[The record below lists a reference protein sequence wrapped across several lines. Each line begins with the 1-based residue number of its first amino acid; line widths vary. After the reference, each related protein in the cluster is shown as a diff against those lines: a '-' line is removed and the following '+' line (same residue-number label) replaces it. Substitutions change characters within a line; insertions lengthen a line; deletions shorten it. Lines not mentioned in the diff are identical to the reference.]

1 MFIHDALK
9 EYIIC
14 GQTEISAADIRKV
27 IEELSEQHDPCSAST
42 GFEHQFQV
50 HVALKSEEL
59 IFMSCVTVC
68 IDRLWV
74 SYRM

>member
-27 IEELSEQHDPCSAST
+27 IEELSVQHDPCSAST

-50 HVALKSEEL
+50 VEQSLS
-59 IFMSCVTVC
+59 SCLYIVH
-68 IDRLWV
+68 IARLLV
-74 SYRM
+74 SCRM